1 MNELRIVGR
10 CDRSLIGCWSARHRC
25 FQARYEDVFSIAL
38 VVFGSRK
45 KAQRWLVRSVVGVGR
60 QAPCRV
66 LCTSTG
72 YVYVHGELLR
82 MDHGI
87 YAY

>member
-10 CDRSLIGCWSARHRC
+10 CVRSPIGCWSARHRC
-25 FQARYEDVFSIAL
+25 FEARYEQVFSIAL
-38 VVFGSRK
+38 EVFGSRK
-45 KAQRWLVRSVVGVGR
+45 KAERWLVRSVVGVGR
-60 QAPCRV
+60 QAPCRG

-72 YVYVHGELLR
+72 YADIHGELLR

-87 YAY
+87 YA